1 MVLDRVRE
9 QAAARDDADLLPS
22 GVFGLLACT
31 TIRVS
36 VQPIKQKAGVVLVNE
51 KLRDESAI

>member
-9 QAAARDDADLLPS
+9 QAAAGDDADLLPS

-31 TIRVS
+31 TIRIC

-51 KLRDESAI
+51 E